1 MEHGTP
7 DPGFQ
12 GDLTPIAHK
21 LRSQKMYTRWSNPN
35 REFLVPFV
43 FRALVFFAL
52 AIVVVVTDESWGSSL
67 ALAFGAWVLLV
78 TATYNRW
85 FGYRRYALF
94 QARRLCALADAMWV
108 AAVIVF
114 ATSWS
119 ILGWGLILGGSA
131 SWYLAGQ
138 YRQDAT
144 LQQRST
150 PRHRSS
156 PRPSRPLAT
165 VDADYLSSS
174 SHDRKRG
181 LFWVAVVVIGLGGT
195 AMPAI
200 GLPWYSVVIFL
211 ASVWAFIAY
220 LYRDSLRALFDAWTR
235 S

>member
-1 MEHGTP
+1 MS
-7 DPGFQ
+7 
-12 GDLTPIAHK
+12 ARK
-21 LRSQKMYTRWSNPN
+21 LRSQKMYTRWSNPT

-85 FGYRRYALF
+85 FGYRRYASS
-94 QARRLCALADAMWV
+94 QARRLYALADAMWV

-150 PRHRSS
+150 PHRSS
-156 PRPSRPLAT
+156 PRPSRPMAT

-220 LYRDSLRALFDAWTR
+220 LYRDSLRALFDAWTH